1 MNRATPQVVL
11 FDLDGT
17 LIDSALDLGGAVD
30 EMRHRRG
37 LPRLGAEHYRHM
49 CGAGA
54 RGLLKLA
61 FDMTPNSP
69 AYEAMKEEFFTQYE
83 QMLTQRTHVFEGVHE
98 TIGSLLQ
105 AGLAWGVV
113 TNKSERFTHPIA
125 AHFELFQTAGVV
137 ICGDTTAHSKPHP
150 EPLLEAAKRLGISP
164 QSCWYVGDDLRDIQ
178 AAKAATMVSVAAT
191 YGYMGETN
199 DVRAWGADYEINTP
213 LSLFK
218 CLALT

>member
-1 MNRATPQVVL
+1 MKRASPEVVL

-69 AYEAMKEEFFTQYE
+69 AYEEMKEEFSMKF
-83 QMLTQRTHVFEGVHE
+83 
-98 TIGSLLQ
+98 
-105 AGLAWGVV
+105 
-113 TNKSERFTHPIA
+113 
-125 AHFELFQTAGVV
+125 
-137 ICGDTTAHSKPHP
+137 
-150 EPLLEAAKRLGISP
+150 
-164 QSCWYVGDDLRDIQ
+164 
-178 AAKAATMVSVAAT
+178 
-191 YGYMGETN
+191 
-199 DVRAWGADYEINTP
+199 P
-213 LSLFK
+213 LS
-218 CLALT
+218 